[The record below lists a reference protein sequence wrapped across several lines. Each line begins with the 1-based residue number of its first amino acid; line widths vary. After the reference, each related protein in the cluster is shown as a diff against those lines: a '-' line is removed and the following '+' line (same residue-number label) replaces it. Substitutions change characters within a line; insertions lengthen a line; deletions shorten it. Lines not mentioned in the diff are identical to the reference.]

1 VASSSD
7 EWIELHNPG
16 SSKIDLAGWTLTN
29 ASDINVLLSGSL
41 SPYGFYL
48 LERTDNTTIVD
59 LTADKIYTGSL
70 KNSGET
76 LSLRDP
82 LGTLVD
88 TANFGGRGGWPGG
101 DASSRT
107 SMERIGHA
115 DIPDN
120 WRTFAGFGGVGH
132 DANGNLIN
140 GTPRQTNSI
149 FLSTPTAPT
158 QAPTPYPPRS
168 VLINEV
174 AWAGTLASS
183 NDEWIELYNPGHEEI
198 DLSGWILSDGGNIN
212 VHLKGTIPAFNF
224 FLLERTDDNTI
235 SDITANLIYSGGLKN
250 GGERLIMIDPT
261 GNEVDSANREGGGW
275 SEGDSTSHASMER
288 RGGTDLPENWGTFTG
303 YHGVG
308 HDIELY
314 NLGPSPVYLRG
325 WMLDDIPEGGSRPY
339 TLPGVTISPGGYA
352 VFFRSRTRIALNDS
366 GDSVRLLAPNGKV
379 IDKIQY
385 LTIRASNLS
394 YGRLPDGSGHLEYG
408 LWPTPGNHNEIFEE
422 ATPDP
427 TIESAFPI
435 LCPNGGRPQP
445 RLPRA
450 ARHASQLG
458 WFIRMGLVFCR

>member
-1 VASSSD
+1 
-7 EWIELHNPG
+7 
-16 SSKIDLAGWTLTN
+16 
-29 ASDINVLLSGSL
+29 
-41 SPYGFYL
+41 
-48 LERTDNTTIVD
+48 
-59 LTADKIYTGSL
+59 
-70 KNSGET
+70 
-76 LSLRDP
+76 
-82 LGTLVD
+82 
-88 TANFGGRGGWPGG
+88 
-101 DASSRT
+101 
-107 SMERIGHA
+107 MERIGHA

-120 WRTFAGFGGVGH
+120 WQTFAGSGGVGH

-149 FLSTPTAPT
+149 FLPTPTAPT
-158 QAPTPYPPRS
+158 LAPTPYPPRS

-198 DLSGWILSDGGNIN
+198 DLSGWILYDGGNIN

-235 SDITANLIYSGGLKN
+235 SDIAANLIYSGGLKN

-261 GNEVDSANREGGGW
+261 GNEVDSANREGGSW
-275 SEGDSTSHASMER
+275 SGGDSTSHASMER
-288 RGGTDLPENWGTFTG
+288 RGGADLPENWSTFTG

-308 HDIELY
+308 RDADGNPIAGTPRSTNSLHFPTPVPTLIPGKVVINEILARPHFDWEGTGGVDSNDEFIELY

-352 VFFRSRTRIALNDS
+352 VFFRSRTHIALNDS
-366 GDSVRLLAPNGKV
+366 GDSVHLLAPNGKV

-385 LTIRASNLS
+385 LTIRASDRS

-408 LWPTPGNHNEIFEE
+408 LWPTPGNHNELFEE
-422 ATPDP
+422 ATLDP

-458 WFIRMGLVFCR
+458 WFIRMGLFFCH